1 MSDTVTNE
9 LIYKLML
16 EIQAEQKASRA
27 GQEVIHAELTAVR
40 EGQNVLASSM
50 VSMRKQMDD
59 LTTGTRLIALSV
71 DDHTHQLGAI
81 TTRLDGIEKKLDRT
95 HA

>member
-1 MSDTVTNE
+1 MTEVSNE

-16 EIQAEQKASRA
+16 EIQAEQKAARA
-27 GQEVIHAELTAVR
+27 GQEAIQTELTAVR
-40 EGQNVLASSM
+40 EGQNVLASGM

-59 LTTGTRLIALSV
+59 LITGTRLIALSV
-71 DDHTHQLGAI
+71 DDHTHQLGDI
-81 TTRLDGIEKKLDRT
+81 KTRLDAIEKKLDRT